1 MTEPQAEL
9 FDIGYQHYDGPREGR
24 LRATKSVWLNGVR
37 TVLGLGR
44 PVRAKIFPLLFLLFT
59 VLMAVIFTIIASIA
73 GELGDLPG
81 ADSYYQVVSFVLL
94 LYAAVV
100 APELLCPDRRD
111 GVISL
116 YLVRPLSSTDYLG
129 ARWLAFFATTLVV
142 LYLGQTVLFV
152 GFTLAA
158 ADPLDYLKDNWLD
171 VPRFLGAGIVFAALA
186 TTLPLAAA
194 AFTTRR
200 AYASAFVIGLF
211 IVSSAATAILTG
223 CDEES
228 QEQVEFGPDGQR
240 SCEPLTGDSAKWF
253 TPIGLLQS
261 PTYVNDLIFD
271 KENDGEP
278 FALMAELPTAYP
290 VGWYLALVALPSL
303 ALWWRYRGLRL

>member
-9 FDIGYQHYDGPREGR
+9 YDIGYQHYDGPREGR
-24 LRATKSVWLNGVR
+24 LRATRSVWLNGVR

-44 PVRAKIFPLLFLLFT
+44 PVRAKIFPGLFFLFT

-73 GELGDLPG
+73 GELGDVPS
-81 ADSYYQVVSFVLL
+81 ADGYYQVVSFVLL
-94 LYAAVV
+94 LYSAVV

-116 YLVRPLSSTDYLG
+116 YLVRPLSSIDYLG
-129 ARWLAFFATTLVV
+129 ARWLAFFVTTLAV

-158 ADPLDYLKDNWLD
+158 NSAWDYLQDNWLD
-171 VPRFLGAGIVFAALA
+171 VPRFLAAGVVFAAFA

-200 AYASAFVIGLF
+200 AYAAAFVIGLF
-211 IVSSAATAILTG
+211 VVSSTTTGILTG
-223 CDEES
+223 CDEEE
-228 QEQVEFGPDGQR
+228 QAQVEFGPSGQQT
-240 SCEPLTGDSAKWF
+240 CEPLTGESAKWF
-253 TPIGLLQS
+253 SLIGLLQS
-261 PTYVNDLIFD
+261 PVHMNDLIFD
-271 KENDGEP
+271 KENDGDP
-278 FALMAELPTAYP
+278 FVLMSELPTAVP
-290 VGWYLALVALPSL
+290 IGWYLGLVALPGL
-303 ALWWRYRGLRL
+303 ALWWNYRRLRL